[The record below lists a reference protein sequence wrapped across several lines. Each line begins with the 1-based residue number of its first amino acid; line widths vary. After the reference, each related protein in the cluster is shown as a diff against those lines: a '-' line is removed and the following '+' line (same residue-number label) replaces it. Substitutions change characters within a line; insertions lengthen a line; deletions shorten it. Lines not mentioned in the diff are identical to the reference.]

1 MSNGVT
7 YKSPIEIKSW
17 YLEDEILGF
26 DQPKKENIKKSCELL
41 NMPFTKMNAMAII
54 YGDNKTSS
62 NRILPFWLR
71 GLK

>member
-1 MSNGVT
+1 MRYGEINQ
-7 YKSPIEIKSW
+7 SPIEIKSW

-26 DQPKKENIKKSCELL
+26 DQPKKEDIKKACDLL
-41 NMPFTKMNAMAII
+41 NMPFTKMNAMAIM

-71 GLK
+71 GLE